1 MKKKW
6 FHNLKKNKNRSLLF
20 ERECTCN
27 LTNICLTYNNYIGNV
42 DWLCVIFSAHY
53 RCCSLIC
60 FWSCVSL
67 VRCYIQLPVRTYP
80 HSSAPSFL
88 SVKEQQQNQFPCLSP
103 PACVC
108 DCSQR
113 SMCCSPGGE
122 MGVHSLTLVLLVYAL
137 ESFLG
142 QTEFAETGGGHDKS
156 AIFSWSVP
164 WLD

>member
-1 MKKKW
+1 MWIWILIDNILWWHYRKCKSLTMKKKW

-27 LTNICLTYNNYIGNV
+27 LTNICLTYSNYIGNV

-67 VRCYIQLPVRTYP
+67 VRCYIQLPVRTYR

-103 PACVC
+103 PVCVI
-108 DCSQR
+108 
-113 SMCCSPGGE
+113 
-122 MGVHSLTLVLLVYAL
+122 VHSAVCVAHQEGRWVYTLLPWC
-137 ESFLG
+137 FLCM
-142 QTEFAETGGGHDKS
+142 H
-156 AIFSWSVP
+156 WS
-164 WLD
+164 LS